1 MDARKRMALILTVLL
16 FGMGGHAAFAEA
28 QYTARDKN
36 GQIVKQGTT
45 TENEEFSAFD
55 GLEYEING
63 EHQVSD
69 WQNTAYVFG
78 NRTKIHINGDVINHK
93 QGTSIEVTDQ
103 ASAVIN
109 GNWCGD
115 VRRFSAALKI
125 FGDIEAEPN
134 GEMGAVFATG
144 ENGNRIKYRTQT
156 TITGNVQSTG
166 IGVSASPVGHI
177 NITGNVKAGTN
188 GG

>member
-1 MDARKRMALILTVLL
+1 M
-16 FGMGGHAAFAEA
+16 
-28 QYTARDKN
+28 
-36 GQIVKQGTT
+36 
-45 TENEEFSAFD
+45 
-55 GLEYEING
+55 EYEING

-69 WQNTAYVFG
+69 WQNTADVFG
-78 NRTKIHINGDVINHK
+78 DRTKIHINGDVINHK

-109 GNWCGD
+109 GNLCGD
-115 VRRFSAALKI
+115 IRRFSAALKI